1 MREKRIF
8 EQIATSNLDF
18 HPVIRDSRLSITE
31 KLRLQFLLENQFNG
45 DFRALIEDILAYA
58 IEVEEYELAAII
70 RDELKEI

>member
-1 MREKRIF
+1 MREKRIL
-8 EQIATSNLDF
+8 EQIVNSNADF

-58 IEVEEYELAAII
+58 IEMEEYEFAAII